1 MELPLSC
8 IESRVEKI
16 KKNAFSSNFYV
27 YSFVT
32 SSTYD
37 TAWLAMIPDS
47 EYPSQ
52 PMFKNYLEWLLNN
65 QKPEGFW
72 GESHTIECLPAT
84 IVSMVALTKWNT
96 ATLMVEKGRLFIDAN
111 IDKLLNEVK
120 EDCPHCL
127 AIILPAMIELAD
139 IAGLD
144 FHFLKST
151 RDAISSIMNRRKTIL
166 NKYYTLRDVGD
177 SHCYPPLL
185 SYLEALPQSYVNE
198 KDICNNLSEDGSLFQ
213 SPSATAKAFMD
224 YGNKKCL
231 AYLRSLSQKCPKAVP
246 QAYPMDEDHIKLCI
260 ANQLH
265 RFGLG
270 HYFVGEIQVLLSQI
284 YRNYNKEQI
293 SHAKAWE
300 INLQIQKDALAFE
313 LLRTYGFK
321 VSPLRFCLLL
331 NHRDI
336 KVEIEN
342 NSEHFSSAML
352 HVFRASNLSFCG
364 EYELDEARTFSR
376 NILKKVVSTGKGDL
390 LQQIEHEL
398 SFPWFARLDHLEH
411 RVWIEE
417 TEANVLWK
425 GKTSY
430 NRVSYLYNDELL
442 QLATLNFEFKQL
454 IFKNEL
460 KELKRWT
467 EKYGMSN
474 MGFGREKS
482 TYSYFA
488 VAASFTSLPHD
499 SYVRMLVAKTAIIIT
514 VADDFFDS
522 FGSLNQ
528 LEILT
533 KAVQRWDSR
542 GLSSH
547 SKVIFDA
554 LDDLVSEAS
563 RKYLQQEGTSDDIS
577 GSLKDLWYEIFLS
590 WLIEANWSRN
600 GHKPS
605 IDCYLKTGMTSI
617 GAHILVLSSSC
628 FLKPT
633 KKLRLRPYEPLTK
646 LLMIISRLLN
656 DVESYQKEKEE
667 GKLNYVLVN
676 MMENPEFE
684 IEDSIAFV
692 REIVE
697 KKKKE
702 FLELVLIDGLS
713 DFPKSTKQ
721 LHLSCLKVF
730 QMFFNSKNRFDS
742 NTELVEDINKSI
754 YLPLGRTSKCVS
766 PQTFPKKKNIISKHD
781 MNFPFKPYSKINFRG
796 MRLMTPKHNVIVS
809 KIV

>member
-8 IESRVEKI
+8 IERRVQKI
-16 KKNAFSSNFYV
+16 KKNIFSSNFDV
-27 YSFVT
+27 YSFV
-32 SSTYD
+32 SFSAYD

-47 EYPSQ
+47 KYPSQ
-52 PMFKNYLEWLLNN
+52 PMFKNYLEWLQSN
-65 QKPEGFW
+65 QKAEGFW
-72 GESHTIECLPAT
+72 GESDNIECLPAT

-96 ATLMVEKGRLFIDAN
+96 STLMVEKGRLFIDAN

-120 EDCPHCL
+120 EDCPRWI

-139 IAGLD
+139 TVGLD
-144 FHFLKST
+144 SLFPHSS
-151 RDAISSIMNRRKTIL
+151 RDTMSYIINRRKAIL
-166 NKYYTLRDVGD
+166 NKERDVGD
-177 SHCYPPLL
+177 FHCYTPLL
-185 SYLEALPQSYVNE
+185 AYLEALPSSYVDE
-198 KDICNNLSEDGSLFQ
+198 KDICKNLSQDGSLFQ
-213 SPSATAKAFMD
+213 SPSATAKAYMD
-224 YGNKKCL
+224 SGNKKCL
-231 AYLRSLSQKCPKAVP
+231 SYLLSLSQRCPKAVP
-246 QAYPMDEDHIKLCI
+246 QAYPMDEDHIKLCTV
-260 ANQLH
+260 NQLH

-270 HYFVGEIQVLLSQI
+270 HYFEGEIEVLLSQV
-284 YRNYNKEQI
+284 YRNYNKEAN
-293 SHAKAWE
+293 SPERALNMN
-300 INLQIQKDALAFE
+300 NLQFQKDIIAFE

-321 VSPLRFCLLL
+321 VSPLRFCWFL
-331 NHRDI
+331 NYKEI
-336 KVEIEN
+336 KDEIEN
-342 NSEHFSSAML
+342 NFEHFSSAML
-352 HVFRASNLSFCG
+352 RVFIASNLMFCG
-364 EYELDEARTFSR
+364 EYELEDARTFSR
-376 NILKKVVSTGKGDL
+376 KILQKIVSTGKGGL
-390 LQQIEHEL
+390 LRQIEHEL
-398 SFPWFARLDHLEH
+398 SFSWFARLDHLEQ

-430 NRVSYLYNDELL
+430 NRVSCIYNDEFL

-454 IFKNEL
+454 IYKNEL

-467 EKYGMSN
+467 EKYGMSD

-488 VAASFTSLPHD
+488 VAASLTSLPYD
-499 SYVRMLVAKTAIIIT
+499 SYVRILVAKTAIIIT

-522 FGSLNQ
+522 VGSLNQ

-533 KAVQRWDSR
+533 EAVQRWDSR

-563 RKYLQQEGTSDDIS
+563 RKYLQQEGTCDDIS
-577 GSLKDLWYEIFLS
+577 GSLKDLWYEVFLS
-590 WLIEANWSRN
+590 WLIEAKWSRN

-633 KKLRLRPYEPLTK
+633 KKLRLTPYEPLTK

-684 IEDSIAFV
+684 IEDSIGFV
-692 REIVE
+692 REIIE
-697 KKKKE
+697 KKKKV

-742 NTELVEDINKSI
+742 NTDLVEDINKAI
-754 YLPLGRTSKCVS
+754 YLPLSRTSKCVS
-766 PQTFPKKKNIISKHD
+766 PQTFPKKNTIISKLH
-781 MNFPFKPYSKINFRG
+781 MNFPFKPYSKMNFRG
-796 MRLMTPKHNVIVS
+796 MRLMTPKIGFGF
-809 KIV
+809 I

>member
-8 IESRVEKI
+8 IERRVEKI
-16 KKNAFSSNFYV
+16 KKNAFSSNFDV

-72 GESHTIECLPAT
+72 GENDTIECLPAT

-139 IAGLD
+139 MAGLD
-144 FHFLKST
+144 FHFLNST
-151 RDAISSIMNRRKTIL
+151 RDTISSIMNRRKTIL
-166 NKYYTLRDVGD
+166 NKDYTLRDVGAF
-177 SHCYPPLL
+177 HCHPPLL

-270 HYFVGEIQVLLSQI
+270 QYFMGEIERLLSQI
-284 YRNYNKEQI
+284 YRNYNKDP
-293 SHAKAWE
+293 SAS
-300 INLQIQKDALAFE
+300 NRNDLQFQKDAMAFE
-313 LLRTYGFK
+313 LLRRYGFK
-321 VSPLRFCLLL
+321 VSPLRFCWFL
-331 NHRDI
+331 NHEEI
-336 KVEIEN
+336 KAEIERDC
-342 NSEHFSSAML
+342 EHSSSAML
-352 HVFRASNLSFCG
+352 HIFRASNLVFCG
-364 EYELDEARTFSR
+364 EYELEEARIFSR
-376 NILKKVVSTGKGDL
+376 KILEKIVSTGKGRL

-430 NRVSYLYNDELL
+430 NRISCLYNDELL

-499 SYVRMLVAKTAIIIT
+499 SYVRMIVAKTAIIIT

-577 GSLKDLWYEIFLS
+577 RNLKDLWYEIFLS

-600 GHKPS
+600 EHKPS
-605 IDCYLKTGMTSI
+605 IDCYLKTGMTSV
-617 GAHILVLSSSC
+617 GAHLMVLSSSC

-633 KKLRLRPYEPLTK
+633 KKLRLTPYEPLTK
-646 LLMIISRLLN
+646 LLMVISRLLN
-656 DVESYQKEKEE
+656 DVESYQREKEE

-702 FLELVLIDGLS
+702 FLELVLMDGLS
-713 DFPKSTKQ
+713 DFSEPSKQ

-730 QMFFNSKNRFDS
+730 QMFFNTKNSFDS
-742 NTELVEDINKSI
+742 NTDLVEDINKAI
-754 YLPLGRTSKCVS
+754 YLPLSRTSKCLS
-766 PQTFPKKKNIISKHD
+766 TQTFLKKKHIISKLH
-781 MNFPFKPYSKINFRG
+781 MNFQFKHYSKINFSG
-796 MRLMTPKHNVIVS
+796 MRLMTPKIGVGFI
-809 KIV
+809 